1 MNSLSFHFAMLERCS
16 LGGASSGEVTRRLI
30 SALHSQG
37 EVFMRNSV
45 RFPLF
50 LSEPFNLP
58 VKELRS
64 GVCSLEMGRD
74 CFTTTLPNLGR
85 ARGVH
90 FMLVWLGMEFEIS
103 FSLK

>member
-1 MNSLSFHFAMLERCS
+1 MNSLSFHCAKLDRCF
-16 LGGASSGEVTRRLI
+16 LGVASSGEVTRQLI
-30 SALHSQG
+30 SAFHSQG
-37 EVFMRNSV
+37 KVFMRDNV